1 MERDWIMRQ
10 DSNRQKGSVLVL
22 VAVSIT
28 LFFLMFA
35 FALDYGW
42 MILARSELQAAADS
56 AALAGAAKL
65 ADEDI
70 VMGQPDQLDDITSA
84 RDFAEQFAGV
94 NSAANRFLLLDRND
108 NNEVDGGVVV
118 GYIDDPLD
126 LNSAFETSSVSQYN
140 SVEVRTSLTHAL
152 NGPLALFLGGVT
164 GSPELE
170 MSAQATA
177 TVDDRIVGFMPSSG
191 DNLMM
196 LPFAAYED
204 TWYQSIDGSG
214 DVDNFRVVN
223 GVVSSGADGIPEIT
237 LYPYRDSMVIPGIKG
252 NVGTLFICGRSSVST
267 TTVNNHILY
276 GISLADVVAAGELKL
291 TENGSGEF
299 TRWTPGESWMSST
312 WHYSLRNIRGQ
323 SRVIPLFR
331 GAVNSQTAPITLG
344 NDSSAIRGGEM
355 PEVCCGIY
363 QHYEIVEFKAVTV
376 VDSQWPSSDYNKRW
390 TVQPAQVMTDAALVD
405 SSMPHSGLV
414 YSLSLTR

>member
-1 MERDWIMRQ
+1 MKQ
-10 DSNRQKGSVLVL
+10 YSNRQKGSVLVL

-28 LFFLMFA
+28 LFFLMLA

-70 VMGQPDQLDDITSA
+70 VMGQPDQLDNIVVA
-84 RDFAEQFAGV
+84 RDYAEQFAGV

-108 NNEVDGGVVV
+108 NNEIGGGVVV
-118 GYIDDPLD
+118 GYIDNPLD
-126 LNSAFETSSVSQYN
+126 LNSTFETSSVPLYN
-140 SVEVRTSLTHAL
+140 SVEVRTSLTQSI
-152 NGPLALFLGGVT
+152 NGPLGLFLGGIT
-164 GSPELE
+164 GSHELE
-170 MSAQATA
+170 MSARAIA
-177 TVDDRIVGFMPSSG
+177 TVDDRIVGFTPSSS

-204 TWYQSIDGSG
+204 TWYQAIDGSG

-237 LYPYRDSMVIPGIKG
+237 LYPYRDSMVISGIKG
-252 NVGTLFICGRSSVST
+252 NVGTLFVCGLSGVST
-267 TTVNNHILY
+267 TAVDNQIRN
-276 GISLADVVAAGELKL
+276 GISLADVVGAGGFKL
-291 TENGSGEF
+291 TENRSGEY

-323 SRVIPLFR
+323 SRILPLFR
-331 GAVNSQTAPITLG
+331 GAVNSRTAPTAF
-344 NDSSAIRGGEM
+344 NDSSFPMRIGEM

-363 QHYEIVEFKAVTV
+363 QHYELVEFKAVTV

-390 TVQPAQVMTDAALVD
+390 TVQPSQVMTDAALVD